1 MRILT
6 RYVLFDLL
14 KVFVL
19 TLTGLTLVIFI
30 GLLGRAAVENGLG
43 LGPLLRMTP
52 FLLPEAMQFTVPG
65 TMLLATTTIYGRMSS
80 YNEVVAVKSL
90 GISPMTLIW
99 PTIILATI
107 VSLIGVAVNDLAV
120 SWGRRGQQRV
130 ILESLEEIAYGQL
143 QMHRQYSDEKISV
156 IVRGVEGKKLIQPT
170 LTVTSAGD
178 SVPTIVTAEEA
189 ELWSNL
195 EEQKLVFRGRN
206 VVVSGPVN
214 YTDPGTF
221 EHAISI
227 GNSDSVPSPSNY
239 ALAEIGPAAA
249 EQENRIEA
257 IHESM
262 TAEAAFAM
270 LTGSFDTLGEGAW
283 NARERE
289 LSNAEQRLQRFRT
302 EPWRRWANGFSCLC
316 FVLIGAPMAIRLRFA
331 ELLASFF
338 ACFLP
343 ILIVYYPLF
352 IVSVDQAKDGTFPP
366 PAVWTG
372 NLVLGLWGIWLM
384 RRVIRY

>member
-6 RYVLFDLL
+6 RYVLFDLI

-19 TLTGLTLVIFI
+19 TLTGLTVVIFV
-30 GLLGRAAVENGLG
+30 GLLGRAAVEKGLG

-52 FLLPEAMQFTVPG
+52 YLLPEAMQFTVPG

-80 YNEVVAVKSL
+80 YNEIVAVKSL

-99 PTIILATI
+99 PTIFLATFM
-107 VSLIGVAVNDLAV
+107 SLIGVAVNNLAV
-120 SWGRRGQQRV
+120 SWGHSGQQRV

-143 QMHRQYSDEKISV
+143 RMHRNYSDDKISV
-156 IVRGVEGKKLIQPT
+156 IVRGVDGRKLIQPT
-170 LTVTSAGD
+170 LTVLTSDGR
-178 SVPTIVTAEEA
+178 VPTIVTAEEA

-195 EEQKLVFRGRN
+195 EENKLVFRGRN
-206 VVVSGPVN
+206 VVVTGSVN

-227 GNSDSVPSPSNY
+227 DNSNSQLSPSHY
-239 ALAEIGPAAA
+239 ALADIGPAAA
-249 EQENRIEA
+249 EQKRTINA

-262 TAEAAFAM
+262 TAQAAFAM
-270 LTGSFDTLGEGAW
+270 LTGNFDALSEESW
-283 NARERE
+283 NARQRE
-289 LSNAEQRLQRFRT
+289 LSNAEQRLQRFHT
-302 EPWRRWANGFSCLC
+302 EPWRRWANGFSCLG
-316 FVLIGAPMAIRLRFA
+316 FVLIGVPMAIRLRYA

-352 IVSVDQAKDGTFPP
+352 IVSVDQAKNGSVPP
-366 PAVWTG
+366 QSVWLG
-372 NLVLGLWGIWLM
+372 NLVLALWGVWLL